1 MWSQFNTFA
10 RLLLFSMI
18 ALPCISAFALP
29 AIRLNKGLNGRNT
42 GNLQPTSLSM
52 FKNHH
57 GAATAQSHNL
67 YGVSDIGLD
76 IAKLLMNALK
86 SSKHPWI
93 LLVFSWWKT
102 VPLVLRSIFS
112 SVYPGDLFLFALF
125 QLSHKR
131 TLRLAHK
138 LQIIVWRVLSMGQ
151 VLTFNKSILGF
162 LEERATLLSKV
173 MGCSY
178 IVKLTCMLLG
188 KLGFHMRADLP
199 ILLSKV
205 MYALYISNFIDLFK
219 TKFLHMFL
227 PNLSEN
233 RRQSY
238 VVNRSTSV
246 VIWVVGV
253 LVACEMVSTFLRV
266 PLSSTLAFGG
276 VGGLAIGLSARDI
289 AANFLGGMLLLF
301 NEPFTPGDM
310 VTFRTGNTELIGR
323 VERVGWGQT
332 RIRGRDTRPT
342 YIPNSHFVQTAV
354 TNMERITHRKFEIV
368 LQLRYQD
375 GGVMNDIIAKIR
387 EGIRTI
393 PKLDILSM
401 PFRVNFVKIGTYGL
415 EIEITCYFA
424 TKSIDEFLALQQMTN
439 QEILKAISASGGA
452 LALPTSQVYHN
463 QLQIPQQAVAVQ
475 QQQQIFQQQQQ
486 QQQQLQPVQQQQPL
500 PQVVQQ
506 PVSAQQQ
513 QQQQQLLTQQQFQ
526 QQQQQITLQ
535 QQAQVQMSK
544 LSTPSITAST
554 SASSGTKAVASAPL
568 TATATSTASATPA
581 TPAPVTATATASTL
595 PPALAAQAV
604 AAAGSGSVSA
614 VVPASAPVSPS
625 VPVRS
630 PQPQPVSPLSG
641 ATNVAVAGTPAT
653 ATSTTTSI
661 PSPMISSSD
670 NISVRKIDAAGAEG
684 SSGTGAGAGTG
695 VAAASRTRS
704 TVTATAAT
712 VNPSP
717 TLASSA
723 TNASPIQAQAQATG
737 EIYSQQPVVSA
748 STASPSV
755 KTQSIDHTPA
765 VKQQAQQVN
774 SPDIIAQSGEKY
786 SFAPA
791 PFLLDGPGSSY
802 PDMTLATV
810 MKGTE
815 VLSSTARE
823 RLMSGQGVDM
833 LPGIEKVSQAQPTS
847 VLQGNAVSIDTMTSR
862 VVPFSSTTTTTQSQ
876 PQSQPQ
882 PPSVT
887 QVTSSL
893 ITREAET
900 AVANSL
906 SLSSYVQPSSVDTSS
921 TSTLPSSL
929 KTATFSAT
937 LPTSVATAT
946 ASVSPWKSLQDV
958 APAMVVS
965 VASLSTS
972 PSPSPPVAYSPT
984 LMTSLD
990 NIRMPVTPPR
1000 EREKVEESFDTKGRS
1015 VDNSPVIGASASLRN
1030 TMSVQGQG
1038 LGQGQ
1043 MQNGQSDQ
1051 KKKKS
1056 PQADAIPSSDSQTP
1070 WFRATP
1076 GSVTVPVTVSSV
1088 PPMTPVPPTLP
1099 LSSRQQMTSPSTPST
1114 ASTSN
1119 PLTEVTAMLPSSS
1132 SSSSSSTPPSSKDRL
1147 SESERIAEDSRV
1159 KGASLYPK
1167 RKHSIDDVDDAD
1179 NNWLEIDTT
1188 FGEW

>member
-1 MWSQFNTFA
+1 M
-10 RLLLFSMI
+10 
-18 ALPCISAFALP
+18 LPCITAYALP

-57 GAATAQSHNL
+57 HTAAAQSHNL

-178 IVKLTCMLLG
+178 IVKLTCMFLG

-463 QLQIPQQAVAVQ
+463 QLQVPQQAAQQQQLVAVQ
-475 QQQQIFQQQQQ
+475 QQQQQLQVAQQQQAVQQQVVQQAAVQQVLQPQ
-486 QQQQLQPVQQQQPL
+486 QQQAQQQQP
-500 PQVVQQ
+500 QV
-506 PVSAQQQ
+506 
-513 QQQQQLLTQQQFQ
+513 LTQQQFQ
-526 QQQQQITLQ
+526 QQQQQIALQ
-535 QQAQVQMSK
+535 QQAQLQLSK
-544 LSTPSITAST
+544 LSSP
-554 SASSGTKAVASAPL
+554 SASAAATATVSSGSKAVASAPL
-568 TATATSTASATPA
+568 TAAVTPASLTPVPVAPTAVASAA
-581 TPAPVTATATASTL
+581 AP
-595 PPALAAQAV
+595 QAV
-604 AAAGSGSVSA
+604 VGVTGSSVSA
-614 VVPASAPVSPS
+614 VGPATAPTSPSASA
-625 VPVRS
+625 RG
-630 PQPQPVSPLSG
+630 PQTASLSG
-641 ATNVAVAGTPAT
+641 ASNT
-653 ATSTTTSI
+653 AASTSTS
-661 PSPMISSSD
+661 PSSMPPSSD
-670 NISVRKIDAAGAEG
+670 TAAVRKADSGGSEG
-684 SSGTGAGAGTG
+684 STGAG

-704 TVTATAAT
+704 TVTASTATPA
-712 VNPSP
+712 PSL
-717 TLASSA
+717 TASA
-723 TNASPIQAQAQATG
+723 PAVPAQATG
-737 EIYSQQPVVSA
+737 VIYSQQPGGPAASA
-748 STASPSV
+748 NPIM

-765 VKQQAQQVN
+765 VKQHAQQVN
-774 SPDIIAQSGEKY
+774 SPDIIAASGEKF

-791 PFLLDGPGSSY
+791 PFLLDGPGLSY
-802 PDMTLATV
+802 PDMTLASV

-815 VLSSTARE
+815 VLSPSARE
-823 RLMSGQGVDM
+823 RLMSGQGVEM
-833 LPGIEKVSQAQPTS
+833 LPGIEKVAPTLPTPS
-847 VLQGNAVSIDTMTSR
+847 TQLGSSVSIDTMASR
-862 VVPFSSTTTTTQSQ
+862 TVPFSSAAS
-876 PQSQPQ
+876 SSASA
-882 PPSVT
+882 PSGSVSAAQVAGTLLSRADAESAVT
-887 QVTSSL
+887 
-893 ITREAET
+893 
-900 AVANSL
+900 NSL
-906 SLSSYVQPSSVDTSS
+906 SQSSSVQSTSVDNVSSSALSSFYKTSTYSAPTPNTSS
-921 TSTLPSSL
+921 
-929 KTATFSAT
+929 
-937 LPTSVATAT
+937 ATAS
-946 ASVSPWKSLQDV
+946 ASISSVSPWKSLQDV
-958 APAMVVS
+958 APAMVVT
-965 VASLSTS
+965 VTS
-972 PSPSPPVAYSPT
+972 PSPAAASAATASAGSPSASPPAAYSPT

-1000 EREKVEESFDTKGRS
+1000 EREKAEESSDTKGRS
-1015 VDNSPVIGASASLRN
+1015 VDNSAVVGASLRN
-1030 TMSVQGQG
+1030 TVTAQVQGQV
-1038 LGQGQ
+1038 
-1043 MQNGQSDQ
+1043 QSSQADQ
-1051 KKKKS
+1051 KKKRS
-1056 PQADAIPSSDSQTP
+1056 AQTDMPPSSDFQTP
-1070 WFRATP
+1070 WFRASP
-1076 GSVTVPVTVSSV
+1076 GPLSVPVPSSPSMS
-1088 PPMTPVPPTLP
+1088 PPLPT
-1099 LSSRQQMTSPSTPST
+1099 RQQMTSS
-1114 ASTSN
+1114 
-1119 PLTEVTAMLPSSS
+1119 PLTDVTAMLPSSS
-1132 SSSSSSTPPSSKDRL
+1132 SSSSSSAKERQERQ
-1147 SESERIAEDSRV
+1147 SESDRVAEDSRV

>member
-1 MWSQFNTFA
+1 M
-10 RLLLFSMI
+10 
-18 ALPCISAFALP
+18 LPCITAYALP
-29 AIRLNKGLNGRNT
+29 AIMLNKGLNGRNT

-57 GAATAQSHNL
+57 HTVAAQGHNL

-178 IVKLTCMLLG
+178 IVKLTCMFLG

-463 QLQIPQQAVAVQ
+463 QLQVPQQAVQQTAQQQAV
-475 QQQQIFQQQQQ
+475 QQQIFQQQQQ
-486 QQQQLQPVQQQQPL
+486 QQQQQQLVGAQQQLQAAQQ
-500 PQVVQQ
+500 QVVQQ
-506 PVSAQQQ
+506 QAAVPAQQVLQPQ
-513 QQQQQLLTQQQFQ
+513 QQPQVLTQQQFQ
-526 QQQQQITLQ
+526 QQQQQIALQ
-535 QQAQVQMSK
+535 QQAQLQLSK
-544 LSTPSITAST
+544 LGSPSALAATA
-554 SASSGTKAVASAPL
+554 AAAVSSGSKAVASAPL
-568 TATATSTASATPA
+568 TAAATPA
-581 TPAPVTATATASTL
+581 SPTPVPVTPAVASAAAAPQAVVGVTASSA
-595 PPALAAQAV
+595 
-604 AAAGSGSVSA
+604 SA
-614 VVPASAPVSPS
+614 VVPATAPASPS
-625 VPVRS
+625 VSARG
-630 PQPQPVSPLSG
+630 PQTASPLSG
-641 ATNVAVAGTPAT
+641 ASST
-653 ATSTTTSI
+653 AASTSTS
-661 PSPMISSSD
+661 PSMPPSSD
-670 NISVRKIDAAGAEG
+670 AAAVRKADSAGSEG
-684 SSGTGAGAGTG
+684 NTGAGAG

-704 TVTATAAT
+704 TVTASTATPA
-712 VNPSP
+712 PSLTP
-717 TLASSA
+717 PAPAAS
-723 TNASPIQAQAQATG
+723 AQATG
-737 EIYSQQPVVSA
+737 EIYSQQPGGSA
-748 STASPSV
+748 SSASPIM

-774 SPDIIAQSGEKY
+774 SPDIIAASGEKF

-791 PFLLDGPGSSY
+791 PFLLDGPGLSY
-802 PDMTLATV
+802 PDMTLASV

-815 VLSSTARE
+815 VLSQSARE
-823 RLMSGQGVDM
+823 RLMSGQGVEM
-833 LPGIEKVSQAQPTS
+833 LPGIEKVAPTLPAPS
-847 VLQGNAVSIDTMTSR
+847 TLLGSSVSIDTMASR
-862 VVPFSSTTTTTQSQ
+862 TVPFSTAASS
-876 PQSQPQ
+876 
-882 PPSVT
+882 PSPSASAPTASVSAA
-887 QVTSSL
+887 QVAGTLLSRADSEP
-893 ITREAET
+893 TMT
-900 AVANSL
+900 NSL
-906 SLSSYVQPSSVDTSS
+906 SLSSSIQSTSVDNVSSSALS
-921 TSTLPSSL
+921 TSY
-929 KTATFSAT
+929 KTSTFSA
-937 LPTSVATAT
+937 PTSASTSAS
-946 ASVSPWKSLQDV
+946 SVSPWKSLQDV
-958 APAMVVS
+958 APAMVVT
-965 VASLSTS
+965 VTS
-972 PSPSPPVAYSPT
+972 PSTATPTAATVSAAATAGSPSASPPAAYSPT

-990 NIRMPVTPPR
+990 NIRMPVAPPR
-1000 EREKVEESFDTKGRS
+1000 EREKAEDSSDTKGRS
-1015 VDNSPVIGASASLRN
+1015 VDNSAVVGATLRN
-1030 TMSVQGQG
+1030 TVTAQAQVQGQA
-1038 LGQGQ
+1038 QGQ
-1043 MQNGQSDQ
+1043 SAQADQ
-1051 KKKKS
+1051 KKKRSAQTDMPPS
-1056 PQADAIPSSDSQTP
+1056 PDFQTP
-1070 WFRATP
+1070 WFRASP
-1076 GSVTVPVTVSSV
+1076 G
-1088 PPMTPVPPTLP
+1088 PVPSSPTMSPPLP
-1099 LSSRQQMTSPSTPST
+1099 VRQQMSSTD
-1114 ASTSN
+1114 
-1119 PLTEVTAMLPSSS
+1119 VTAMLPSSS
-1132 SSSSSSTPPSSKDRL
+1132 SSSSSSAKERQ
-1147 SESERIAEDSRV
+1147 SESDRAAEDSRV

>member
-1 MWSQFNTFA
+1 
-10 RLLLFSMI
+10 MI

>member
-1 MWSQFNTFA
+1 
-10 RLLLFSMI
+10 
-18 ALPCISAFALP
+18 
-29 AIRLNKGLNGRNT
+29 
-42 GNLQPTSLSM
+42 M

-57 GAATAQSHNL
+57 HTAAAQSHNL

-102 VPLVLRSIFS
+102 VPLVLRSIFA

-178 IVKLTCMLLG
+178 IVKLTCMFLG

-463 QLQIPQQAVAVQ
+463 QLQVPQQAAQQTAQQQAV
-475 QQQQIFQQQQQ
+475 QQQIFQQQQQ
-486 QQQQLQPVQQQQPL
+486 QQQLVG
-500 PQVVQQ
+500 
-506 PVSAQQQ
+506 AQQQ
-513 QQQQQLLTQQQFQ
+513 QQLQAAQQQQAVQQQVVQQQQAVPVQQVLQPQQQPQVLTQQQFQ
-526 QQQQQITLQ
+526 QQQQQIALQ
-535 QQAQVQMSK
+535 QQAQLQLSK
-544 LSTPSITAST
+544 LGSP
-554 SASSGTKAVASAPL
+554 SASAGAAAVSSGSKAVASAPL
-568 TATATSTASATPA
+568 TAAATPA
-581 TPAPVTATATASTL
+581 SPTPVPVTAASTAAAAPQAVTGVTASS
-595 PPALAAQAV
+595 A
-604 AAAGSGSVSA
+604 SA
-614 VVPASAPVSPS
+614 VVPATAPASPS
-625 VPVRS
+625 VSARG
-630 PQPQPVSPLSG
+630 PQTASPLSG
-641 ATNVAVAGTPAT
+641 ASNT
-653 ATSTTTSI
+653 AASTSHSM
-661 PSPMISSSD
+661 PPSSD
-670 NISVRKIDAAGAEG
+670 TAAVRKADSAGSEG
-684 SSGTGAGAGTG
+684 NTGTG

-704 TVTATAAT
+704 TVTAST
-712 VNPSP
+712 
-717 TLASSA
+717 
-723 TNASPIQAQAQATG
+723 ASPAPSHTPPAPAAPAQATG
-737 EIYSQQPVVSA
+737 EIYSQQPGGSVSSA
-748 STASPSV
+748 SPIM

-774 SPDIIAQSGEKY
+774 SPDIIAASGEKF

-791 PFLLDGPGSSY
+791 PFLLDGPGLSY
-802 PDMTLATV
+802 PDMTLASV

-815 VLSSTARE
+815 VLSPSARE
-823 RLMSGQGVDM
+823 RLMSGQGVEM
-833 LPGIEKVSQAQPTS
+833 LPGIEKVAPTLPTPS
-847 VLQGNAVSIDTMTSR
+847 TLLGSSVSIDTMASR
-862 VVPFSSTTTTTQSQ
+862 TVPFSTAASS
-876 PQSQPQ
+876 
-882 PPSVT
+882 PSASAPSASVSAAQVAGTLLSRADSEPAVT
-887 QVTSSL
+887 
-893 ITREAET
+893 
-900 AVANSL
+900 NSL
-906 SLSSYVQPSSVDTSS
+906 SMSSSLQSTSVDNVSSSALSSSCKTSTYSAPTSTSS
-921 TSTLPSSL
+921 ATIASS
-929 KTATFSAT
+929 SA
-937 LPTSVATAT
+937 SVS
-946 ASVSPWKSLQDV
+946 SVSPWKSLQDV
-958 APAMVVS
+958 APAMVVT
-965 VASLSTS
+965 VTSTS
-972 PSPSPPVAYSPT
+972 TPTAATAGSPSASPPAAYSPT

-1000 EREKVEESFDTKGRS
+1000 EREKAEESSDTKGRS
-1015 VDNSPVIGASASLRN
+1015 VDNSAVVGTSQRN
-1030 TMSVQGQG
+1030 TATAQA
-1038 LGQGQ
+1038 QGQ
-1043 MQNGQSDQ
+1043 MQGQSAQADQ
-1051 KKKKS
+1051 KKKRS
-1056 PQADAIPSSDSQTP
+1056 AQTDMPPSSDFQTP
-1070 WFRATP
+1070 WFRASP
-1076 GSVTVPVTVSSV
+1076 G
-1088 PPMTPVPPTLP
+1088 PVPSSPSMSPPLP
-1099 LSSRQQMTSPSTPST
+1099 VRQQMSSTD
-1114 ASTSN
+1114 
-1119 PLTEVTAMLPSSS
+1119 VTAMLPSSS
-1132 SSSSSSTPPSSKDRL
+1132 SSSSSSAKERQ
-1147 SESERIAEDSRV
+1147 SESDRVAEDSRV

>member
-1 MWSQFNTFA
+1 MWSQFNTYA

-178 IVKLTCMLLG
+178 IVKLTCMFLG

-452 LALPTSQVYHN
+452 LAIPTSQVYHN
-463 QLQIPQQAVAVQ
+463 QLQIPQQAMAVQ

-486 QQQQLQPVQQQQPL
+486 QQQQLQPVQQQQPQ
-500 PQVVQQ
+500 PQVIQQ

-544 LSTPSITAST
+544 LSTPSVTTST

-568 TATATSTASATPA
+568 TATATATATPA
-581 TPAPVTATATASTL
+581 CPTPVTVPVPVTATVSTL
-595 PPALAAQAV
+595 PPALATQPV
-604 AAAGSGSVSA
+604 AAAGSVSVSA
-614 VVPASAPVSPS
+614 VVPASAPASPS

-661 PSPMISSSD
+661 PSPIISSSD
-670 NISVRKIDAAGAEG
+670 NVSARKTDAAGAEG
-684 SSGTGAGAGTG
+684 STGTGAGTG
-695 VAAASRTRS
+695 VTAASRTRS
-704 TVTATAAT
+704 TVTATATT

-717 TLASSA
+717 TLASTA
-723 TNASPIQAQAQATG
+723 AAASPTQAQAQATG
-737 EIYSQQPVVSA
+737 EIYSQQPVGSA
-748 STASPSV
+748 STASPSL

-774 SPDIIAQSGEKY
+774 SPDIIAPSGEKY

-791 PFLLDGPGSSY
+791 PFVLDGPGSSY

-862 VVPFSSTTTTTQSQ
+862 VVPFSSTTTATQ
-876 PQSQPQ
+876 PQPQ

-893 ITREAET
+893 LSREAEP

-906 SLSSYVQPSSVDTSS
+906 LLSSYVQPSSVDTLS

-929 KTATFSAT
+929 KTATFSAS
-937 LPTSVATAT
+937 LPTSTSVTTAT
-946 ASVSPWKSLQDV
+946 VSVSPWKSLQDV

-965 VASLSTS
+965 KASLSTS

-1030 TMSVQGQG
+1030 TMSVQGLGQ
-1038 LGQGQ
+1038 GQGQ
-1043 MQNGQSDQ
+1043 MQNVQSDP

-1056 PQADAIPSSDSQTP
+1056 PQVDGIPSSDSQTP
-1070 WFRATP
+1070 WFRANP

-1088 PPMTPVPPTLP
+1088 PPMTPVPSTLP
-1099 LSSRQQMTSPSTPST
+1099 LSSRQQMTSPSTTST
-1114 ASTSN
+1114 AN

-1132 SSSSSSTPPSSKDRL
+1132 STSPSSSSKDRL